1 MTLPYQVMAKP
12 VGAICNLNCRYCFYL
27 EKEHL
32 YQTDPAKI
40 FMSVDVLESFIRQKL
55 ETSVNQ
61 TESFTWQGGEPTL
74 LDVDYYRKILAIQQK
89 YANGKKVKN
98 AFQTNGILLNDEWCR
113 LFAEN
118 DFLVGISIDGPEEF
132 HDHYRIDKGGHP
144 TFSAVLE
151 GIELLK
157 KHGVSFNTLT
167 VVNDHNA
174 DKPQQVY
181 EFLKDIGS
189 QFQQYIPIVERKRIN
204 SSDDRLEL
212 VLPDTD
218 KARITDWSVKP
229 EQYGKFLID
238 IFDVWVRNDVGNIF
252 VQLFD
257 VALEVWAGLPA
268 SLCIFS
274 ETCGRALALEYNG
287 DLYSCDHF
295 VFPRYRLGNILEQPI
310 PTLVDSDQQIKFGN
324 DKQNR
329 LPDYCQR
336 CDVKF
341 ICQGGC
347 PKNRFMTTPTG
358 ESGLNYLCPAYKTF
372 FQYIDPYMKF
382 MTGELR
388 CGRPPANVMKWIAE
402 NDQNS

>member
-12 VGAICNLNCRYCFYL
+12 AGAICNLNCRYCFYL
-27 EKEHL
+27 EKEYL

-40 FMSVDVLESFIRQKL
+40 FMSADVLESFIQQKL
-55 ETSVNQ
+55 ETSANP

-74 LDVDYYRKILAIQQK
+74 LDVDYYRRILTIQQK

-113 LFAEN
+113 FFAEN
-118 DFLVGISIDGPEEF
+118 DFLIGISIDGPEEI
-132 HDHYRIDKGGHP
+132 HDHYRFDKIGRP
-144 TFSAVLE
+144 TFSSVLQ
-151 GIELLK
+151 GVELLK

-174 DKPQQVY
+174 TKPRQVY

-204 SSDDRLEL
+204 SNDDRQEL

-218 KARITDWSVKP
+218 QARITDWSVKS

-238 IFDVWVRNDVGNIF
+238 IFDTWIRNDVGNIF

-257 VALEVWAGLPA
+257 VALEVWSGLPA

-274 ETCGRALALEYNG
+274 ETCGRALALEHNG

-295 VFPRYRLGNILEQPI
+295 VFPEYRLGNILEQPL
-310 PTLVDSDQQIKFGN
+310 PTLVNSDQQIKFGN

-329 LPDYCQR
+329 LPEFCQR
-336 CDVKF
+336 CDAKF

-347 PKNRFMTTPTG
+347 LKNRFMTTATG
-358 ESGLNYLCPAYKTF
+358 ETGLNYLCQAYKTF
-372 FQYIDPYMKF
+372 FKHIDPYMNF

-388 CGRPPANVMKWIAE
+388 RGRPPANVMEWIAE

>member
-1 MTLPYQVMAKP
+1 MTRPYQVMAKP
-12 VGAICNLNCRYCFYL
+12 AGAICNLNCRYCFYL

-32 YQTDPAKI
+32 YQTDPVKI
-40 FMSVDVLESFIRQKL
+40 FMSADVLESFIRQKL
-55 ETSVNQ
+55 ETSANP

-89 YANGKKVKN
+89 YVNGKKVKN
-98 AFQTNGILLNDEWCR
+98 TFQTNGILLNDEWCQ

-118 DFLVGISIDGPEEF
+118 DFLIGISIDGPEEI
-132 HDHYRIDKGGHP
+132 HDHYRIDKGGQP
-144 TFSAVLE
+144 TFFSVLQ
-151 GIELLK
+151 GVELLK

-167 VVNDHNA
+167 VVNDYNS
-174 DKPQQVY
+174 DRPRQVY

-204 SSDDRLEL
+204 SNDDRLEL

-218 KARITDWSVKP
+218 QARITDWSVKP

-238 IFDVWVRNDVGNIF
+238 IFDIWVRNDVGNIF
-252 VQLFD
+252 IQLFD
-257 VALEVWAGLPA
+257 VALEVWSGLPA
-268 SLCIFS
+268 SLCIFNK
-274 ETCGRALALEYNG
+274 TCGRVPALEHNG

-295 VFPRYRLGNILEQPI
+295 VFPEFRLGNILEQPL
-310 PTLVDSDQQIKFGN
+310 PTLVDSNQQIKFGN

-329 LPDYCQR
+329 LPEYCQR

-347 PKNRFMTTPTG
+347 PKNRFMNAPSG
-358 ESGLNYLCPAYKTF
+358 ETGLNYLCQAYKTF
-372 FQYIDPYMKF
+372 FKHIDPSMKF
-382 MTGELR
+382 MTSELR
-388 CGRPPANVMKWIAE
+388 RGRPPANVMEWIAE
-402 NDQNS
+402 NDQNN